1 MTWVF
6 TIRFLQ
12 IRHRYLWVN
21 TLCNLWMPLLVCF
34 GSVSPGLYYPKKFPG
49 GRNIADYILCIWR
62 LLRLFTHK
70 HLCLLYSLVPSP
82 ASDNSCGGG
91 LGTRLPIILIQ
102 HLAVVDY
109 HSANTDIILAL
120 SGRRVRVYTVATER
134 RNLTQTKRASNI
146 STHLTACS

>member
-21 TLCNLWMPLLVCF
+21 TLGNLWMPLLVCF
-34 GSVSPGLYYPKKFPG
+34 GSASPGLYYLKKS
-49 GRNIADYILCIWR
+49 RNIADYVLCIWR
-62 LLRLFTHK
+62 LLRLFTHE

-82 ASDNSCGGG
+82 ASDNRCGGG
-91 LGTRLPIILIQ
+91 LGTRLPTCIIPVQ

-146 STHLTACS
+146 TAHLTACS